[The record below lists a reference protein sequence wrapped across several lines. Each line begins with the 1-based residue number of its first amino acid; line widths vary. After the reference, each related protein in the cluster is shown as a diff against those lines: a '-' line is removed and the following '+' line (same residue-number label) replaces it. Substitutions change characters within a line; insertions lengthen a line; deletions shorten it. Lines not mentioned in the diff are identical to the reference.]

1 MPDRSSDGSG
11 SKTKG
16 HTITLI
22 HGLYDQGV
30 LIDLYGRLIPAAG
43 QDQTPTSRRSQLKS
57 DMLNFKILG
66 GPSSD
71 RIVQTNPL
79 TLALSPRLVVS
90 VFRDSLAGER
100 GQLQSRSSRHFKPS
114 EA

>member
-66 GPSSD
+66 VLRWK
-71 RIVQTNPL
+71 RINQAL
-79 TLALSPRLVVS
+79 TLALSPRMTPRELGKVI
-90 VFRDSLAGER
+90 RGER
-100 GQLQSRSSRHFKPS
+100 GQGAGHGLFRLQNSTRAP
-114 EA
+114 

>member
-66 GPSSD
+66 VALQLPFFINLNPSPVGPIEGKRKEVTEIS
-71 RIVQTNPL
+71 I
-79 TLALSPRLVVS
+79 
-90 VFRDSLAGER
+90 
-100 GQLQSRSSRHFKPS
+100 GQEGKTS
-114 EA
+114 

>member
-66 GPSSD
+66 VDLQIATGKPPHPGPLPPI
-71 RIVQTNPL
+71 R
-79 TLALSPRLVVS
+79 R
-90 VFRDSLAGER
+90 ER
-100 GQLQSRSSRHFKPS
+100 S
-114 EA
+114 

>member
-66 GPSSD
+66 VFFRSHRS
-71 RIVQTNPL
+71 NKPL
-79 TLALSPRLVVS
+79 TLALSRRFVVS
-90 VFRDSLAGER
+90 VLSDSLAGGEGTTEVSLLTLFR
-100 GQLQSRSSRHFKPS
+100 AS
-114 EA
+114 